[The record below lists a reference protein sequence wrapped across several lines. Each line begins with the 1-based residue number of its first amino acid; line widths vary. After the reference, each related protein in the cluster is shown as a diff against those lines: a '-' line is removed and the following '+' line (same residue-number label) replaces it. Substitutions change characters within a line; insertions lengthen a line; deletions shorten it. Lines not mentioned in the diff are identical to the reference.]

1 MADRL
6 SHPSHP
12 PHKTPASIIS
22 AFKGLSRPACLP
34 LPPTNTHTH
43 THTHTHEGVRV
54 HTCTHTHEGVR
65 AHAHVRIH
73 THRSKGTCSFF
84 LLPLPQLHESQ
95 KALPEFLIWPLFN
108 FYWYKSL
115 RTQVSNS
122 NKYSRNAQDI
132 KERLNKCRY
141 IHVSGQGDTILKAQL
156 KSINSGS
163 RLPLTQPL
171 CSRQVT

>member
-1 MADRL
+1 MNNKIWKSQKPLA
-6 SHPSHP
+6 
-12 PHKTPASIIS
+12 ASLVLAAKAGCFTAMIS
-22 AFKGLSRPACLP
+22 AHSTTKEWADHLGHPCSSTHQSMSTLP
-34 LPPTNTHTH
+34 
-43 THTHTHEGVRV
+43 
-54 HTCTHTHEGVR
+54 
-65 AHAHVRIH
+65 HVRNYP
-73 THRSKGTCSFF
+73 TALGEQATVCYLFQ
-84 LLPLPQLHESQ
+84 LPGCAAWVLCE
-95 KALPEFLIWPLFN
+95 ALPEFLIWPLFN